1 MARTP
6 KPWFREDRQA
16 WFVTI
21 RGERHNLGADK
32 DEAHRLFHEMLGKK
46 ADEPKPVAAPTSPLV
61 AVLIDGFLEWCQSH
75 RAHETYLWY
84 QKHLQSF
91 LESLPKPA
99 SFTAADLKPFHV
111 QQWVDKH
118 AGWGPS
124 YRRGAMIAVQRCMT
138 WAEKLGHIDR
148 TPLKHLEKP
157 PQGKREKVVSAET
170 FEKMLAR
177 VRKNTRDLLN
187 FSWHSGARPQETR
200 IIEARHFSKE
210 RQRLEMPPAE
220 AKGKKRWRII
230 CLTPEAAE
238 IVERLAAKWPEGPIF
253 RNEDGKQWTPFA
265 INCVFSR
272 LKAKLG
278 GIKYSLYTLRH
289 SFCQRLLEAGV
300 DTVTVA
306 ALMGHS
312 NAVMVS
318 TTYSHMGQA
327 TAYLAEQLK
336 KANGRASTEEE

>member
-6 KPWFREDRQA
+6 KPWFREQCKSWYVCIKGKQVDLGPDKQEA
-16 WFVTI
+16 
-21 RGERHNLGADK
+21 ERRFHELLGRK
-32 DEAHRLFHEMLGKK
+32 PDEA
-46 ADEPKPVAAPTSPLV
+46 KPVAAPTFPLV
-61 AVLIDGFLEWCQSH
+61 AVLIDGFLEWCQAH

-99 SFTAADLKPFHV
+99 GFTAADLKPFHV

-118 AGWGPS
+118 KGWGPS
-124 YRRGAMIAVQRCMT
+124 YRRGAMISVQRCMT

-170 FEKMLAR
+170 FEMMLAR
-177 VRKNTRDLLN
+177 VRKNTRDLLQ

-210 RQRLEMPPAE
+210 RQRLEIQPAE

-230 CLTPEAAE
+230 CLTADAAE

-253 RNEDGKQWTPFA
+253 RNEDGKPWTPFA
-265 INCVFSR
+265 VNCVFSR
-272 LKAKLG
+272 LKKKLG
-278 GIKYSLYTLRH
+278 EKYSLYTLRH

-327 TAYLAEQLK
+327 TEYLAEQLR
-336 KANGRASTEEE
+336 KANGHDAKAGA